1 MFNRLIEKVKTDDK
15 VAWGITL
22 GGIGLMILIAIL

>member
-1 MFNRLIEKVKTDDK
+1 MNKIIEKIRTNDN

-22 GGIGLMILIAIL
+22 GGIGLMIVIAIL